1 MVPREAPREAEGWSH
16 LPEGESLECLVRLF
30 PQFPHLQDMDED
42 EVRLTVCESE
52 GGEKWQDR
60 PLLLV
65 TPRDS
70 PLLLSAP
77 VGAEGDAPRASRGR
91 FH

>member
-16 LPEGESLECLVRLF
+16 LPEGESLECLARLF

-52 GGEKWQDR
+52 GGEK
-60 PLLLV
+60 
-65 TPRDS
+65 
-70 PLLLSAP
+70 
-77 VGAEGDAPRASRGR
+77 
-91 FH
+91 